1 MKITKSLIKALNIIA
16 NFEQGDLY
24 HEIWPRRFAELM
36 WPDSEC
42 WHKSYNI
49 GGYGSTK
56 GKGMWLCAGS
66 YLNKLREAGV
76 VYRKFLPH
84 NQAIY
89 GITRAG
95 WKRLKDSQEESK

>member
-1 MKITKSLIKALNIIA
+1 MKITKSLLKALNIIA
-16 NFEQGDLY
+16 NFEQGDLCQ
-24 HEIWPRRFAELM
+24 EIWPRRFAELM

-42 WHKSYNI
+42 WHKSYKI
-49 GGYGSTK
+49 GGYGATK

-76 VYRKFLPH
+76 VYQRAYH
-84 NQAIY
+84 HMSIY

-95 WKRLKDSQEESK
+95 LERLKESQEESK